1 MLGKYSTKVVLPK
14 SKSDLARA
22 INSLGPVDIKVWE
35 PVDKSNISLIKSQLE
50 RVVGSNKTKLSIVT
64 IAETQV

>member
-22 INSLGPVDIKVWE
+22 INNLGHVQIKVLE
-35 PVDKSNISLIKSQLE
+35 PIRKSNVKLVTNEIDLMVS
-50 RVVGSNKTKLSIVT
+50 GGNKTVSVIIIKN
-64 IAETQV
+64 